1 MNINEASMNTN
12 EAISNAFSNL
22 AEVAPQVYDY
32 WISEL
37 YTVDGDIIAEEWN
50 ESNLNLMEKDVTNL
64 SNV

>member
-1 MNINEASMNTN
+1 MNIN

-50 ESNLNLMEKDVTNL
+50 ESSLNLMEKAVINL
-64 SNV
+64 SNI

>member
-1 MNINEASMNTN
+1 MNIN

-50 ESNLNLMEKDVTNL
+50 ESNLNLMEKDVINL
-64 SNV
+64 SNI

>member
-1 MNINEASMNTN
+1 MNIN

-37 YTVDGDIIAEEWN
+37 YTVDGDIIADEWN
-50 ESNLNLMEKDVTNL
+50 ESNLNLMEKDVMNL
-64 SNV
+64 SNI

>member
-1 MNINEASMNTN
+1 MNIN

-50 ESNLNLMEKDVTNL
+50 ESNLNLMEKDVMNL
-64 SNV
+64 SNI